1 MDVSVMVPFME
12 LCVDVGYQLFYL
24 QNKSDG
30 DEGVGDNSKQKVVQM
45 QELVQKELK
54 HLVAYLLT
62 LGHDHRTLCE
72 LVQKQYNNS
81 VHEIQLIRS
90 SLESMLAIAGGE
102 GIEVVEEDGDAVVA
116 EGVVAAVEENVLV
129 KPKKSRKS
137 KTAV

>member
-1 MDVSVMVPFME
+1 M
-12 LCVDVGYQLFYL
+12 
-24 QNKSDG
+24 
-30 DEGVGDNSKQKVVQM
+30 
-45 QELVQKELK
+45 
-54 HLVAYLLT
+54 
-62 LGHDHRTLCE
+62 CE